1 MLFHPLQIKQ
11 GWISSCEINVSE
23 QSFFFKIIL
32 SEKTKAE
39 DKSKRVTDKKD
50 VVDVKEEGDDKDDD
64 DDDDNEEEEDGKNS
78 NVNKSVAC
86 YHLKKNTL

>member
-1 MLFHPLQIKQ
+1 MFLNK
-11 GWISSCEINVSE
+11 V
-23 QSFFFKIIL
+23 FFFKIIL

-64 DDDDNEEEEDGKNS
+64 DDDDNEEEDGKNS

-86 YHLKKNTL
+86 YHLKKILCSSLAQ

>member
-1 MLFHPLQIKQ
+1 M
-11 GWISSCEINVSE
+11 
-23 QSFFFKIIL
+23 
-32 SEKTKAE
+32 
-39 DKSKRVTDKKD
+39 TDKKD

-64 DDDDNEEEEDGKNS
+64 DDNEEEDGKNS